1 MWCSDAM
8 PADIAIGDNAEDMGA
23 RILGTA
29 PPENGSRFIVMEFAP
44 GIASEMHRTETIDYI
59 VMLSGEIE
67 MDMDDSTVKLRA
79 GDIMVQRGTNHA
91 WVNRGKEP
99 ARLAIVLL
107 DAKPLGIGHP
117 RLRGDQ
123 VTLRSATTLDPLVH
137 GDARRREG
145 RGERRELRAVAKRRD
160 HRLRLRRPHQRDRVG
175 QPRVHVPAHELRAA
189 AFDQEV
195 RRRRRVHVAG
205 EHDGRLGLVLPFAEQ
220 PLSRAGRAV
229 GRAGQHDAAGA
240 VDRFDGCG
248 EPFDFVTDIVAQ

>member
-1 MWCSDAM
+1 MASQPIRRVITGHDGKNVAKVILEGPATNTKRPREGVASTLMWCSDAM
-8 PADIAIGDNAEDMGA
+8 PADISLGENAEDMGA

-29 PPENGSRFIVMEFAP
+29 PPANGSRFIVMEFAP
-44 GIASEMHRTETIDYI
+44 GIESEMHRTETIDYI

-123 VTLRSATTLDPLVH
+123 V
-137 GDARRREG
+137 
-145 RGERRELRAVAKRRD
+145 K
-160 HRLRLRRPHQRDRVG
+160 
-175 QPRVHVPAHELRAA
+175 
-189 AFDQEV
+189 
-195 RRRRRVHVAG
+195 
-205 EHDGRLGLVLPFAEQ
+205 
-220 PLSRAGRAV
+220 
-229 GRAGQHDAAGA
+229 
-240 VDRFDGCG
+240 
-248 EPFDFVTDIVAQ
+248 